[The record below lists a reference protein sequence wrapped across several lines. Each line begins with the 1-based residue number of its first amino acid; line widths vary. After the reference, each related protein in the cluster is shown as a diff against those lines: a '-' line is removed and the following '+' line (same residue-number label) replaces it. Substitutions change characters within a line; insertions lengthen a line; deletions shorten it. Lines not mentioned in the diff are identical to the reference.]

1 MADAGLDHLAP
12 WLEGYLQRLA
22 PSERRK
28 LTRRLAKALRDANA
42 RRIRDNVE
50 PDGTPMQPRKSKRDR
65 RGRLR
70 KRKGRMFPKTSL
82 AATCA
87 SGPARRKSWCPS
99 GNWWPAPQQCTSSA
113 NRPRRSPHPQLDQ
126 GAIPREA
133 AARPCPRRHRDDR
146 GRHPGLVGMTLRK

>member
-70 KRKGRMFPKTSL
+70 KRKGRMFPKAACPQL
-82 AATCA
+82 ARAGPHRRSRGVLPATD
-87 SGPARRKSWCPS
+87 GRHR
-99 GNWWPAPQQCTSSA
+99 SSA
-113 NRPRRSPHPQLDQ
+113 PVRQTAPSIPASPTRSRCDTPRGGCSALPPTTSR
-126 GAIPREA
+126 
-133 AARPCPRRHRDDR
+133 
-146 GRHPGLVGMTLRK
+146 

>member
-22 PSERRK
+22 PARRK

-70 KRKGRMFPKTSL
+70 KRKGRMFPKAAL
-82 AATCA
+82 PATCA
-87 SGPARRKSWCPS
+87 GR
-99 GNWWPAPQQCTSSA
+99 PAPK
-113 NRPRRSPHPQLDQ
+113 PW
-126 GAIPREA
+126 
-133 AARPCPRRHRDDR
+133 
-146 GRHPGLVGMTLRK
+146 